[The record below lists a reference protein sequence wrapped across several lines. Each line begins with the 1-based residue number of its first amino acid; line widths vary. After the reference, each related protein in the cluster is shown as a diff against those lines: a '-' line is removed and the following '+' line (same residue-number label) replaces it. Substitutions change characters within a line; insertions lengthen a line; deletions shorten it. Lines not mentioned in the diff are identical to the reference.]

1 MYFVSTYLIIFFTY
15 MLKRIFKPLEIYILS
30 IAFFFSVSFDRN
42 LNLDDVEDSP
52 VKNLLENIHLVLD
65 SFTNYEHP
73 LGAIFLIFIL
83 GLIIWDLLGKDSR
96 LLSDIYAIILSF
108 AWLLELA
115 SMNLLLVSPLKD
127 PVLLLVEL
135 VLFVPIVLIG
145 FSWWYWRLNHS
156 SRLGKGKAAITF
168 DKKPTPFSYFAKIAS
183 VVVSDT
189 TEHGVCETDVARA
202 LRIMNGFVVLDIFG
216 LTLSRAVGLVIN

>member
-1 MYFVSTYLIIFFTY
+1 MKVKIL
-15 MLKRIFKPLEIYILS
+15 RPLEVYMLS

-42 LNLDDVEDSP
+42 LNLDDVDDSP
-52 VKNLLENIHLVLD
+52 VKGLLENIHLILD

-83 GLIIWDLLGKDSR
+83 GLIIWILLGKQARFATDV
-96 LLSDIYAIILSF
+96 YATVLSF
-108 AWLLELA
+108 AWLLELV

-135 VLFVPIVLIG
+135 VLFVPIILIG
-145 FSWWYWRLNHS
+145 FSWWYWRLNHQ

-168 DKKPTPFSYFAKIAS
+168 NKKPTPFSYFAKTAS
-183 VVVSDT
+183 IVVSDT
-189 TEHGVCETDVARA
+189 TEHGVCETDTARA

>member
-1 MYFVSTYLIIFFTY
+1 MKVKIL
-15 MLKRIFKPLEIYILS
+15 RPLEVYILS

-42 LNLDDVEDSP
+42 LNLDDVDDSP
-52 VKNLLENIHLVLD
+52 VKGLLENIHLILD

-83 GLIIWDLLGKDSR
+83 GLIIWILLGKQARFATDV
-96 LLSDIYAIILSF
+96 YATVLSF
-108 AWLLELA
+108 AWLLELV

-135 VLFVPIVLIG
+135 VLFVPIILIG
-145 FSWWYWRLNHS
+145 FSWWYWRLNHQ

-168 DKKPTPFSYFAKIAS
+168 DEKPTPFSYFAKTAS
-183 VVVSDT
+183 IVVSDT
-189 TEHGVCETDVARA
+189 TEHGVCETDTARA

>member
-1 MYFVSTYLIIFFTY
+1 MKVKIL
-15 MLKRIFKPLEIYILS
+15 RPLEVYILS

-42 LNLDDVEDSP
+42 LNLDDVDDSP
-52 VKNLLENIHLVLD
+52 VKGFLENIHLILD

-83 GLIIWDLLGKDSR
+83 GLIIWILLGKQARFVTDV
-96 LLSDIYAIILSF
+96 YATVLSF
-108 AWLLELA
+108 AWLLELV

-135 VLFVPIVLIG
+135 VLFVPIILIG
-145 FSWWYWRLNHS
+145 FSWWYWRLNHQ

-168 DKKPTPFSYFAKIAS
+168 DKKPTPFSYFAKTAS
-183 VVVSDT
+183 IVVSDT
-189 TEHGVCETDVARA
+189 TEHGVCETDIARA

>member
-1 MYFVSTYLIIFFTY
+1 MKVKILRPI
-15 MLKRIFKPLEIYILS
+15 EVYILS

-42 LNLDDVEDSP
+42 LNLDDVDDSP
-52 VKNLLENIHLVLD
+52 VKVFLENIHLILD

-83 GLIIWDLLGKDSR
+83 GLIIWILLGKQARFATDV
-96 LLSDIYAIILSF
+96 YATVLSF
-108 AWLLELA
+108 AWLLELV

-135 VLFVPIVLIG
+135 VLFVPIILIG
-145 FSWWYWRLNHS
+145 FSWWYWRLNHQ

-168 DKKPTPFSYFAKIAS
+168 DKKPTPFSYFAKTAS
-183 VVVSDT
+183 IVVSDT
-189 TEHGVCETDVARA
+189 TEHGVCETDTARA

>member
-1 MYFVSTYLIIFFTY
+1 MKVKIL
-15 MLKRIFKPLEIYILS
+15 RPLEVYILS

-42 LNLDDVEDSP
+42 LNLDDVDDSP
-52 VKNLLENIHLVLD
+52 VKGLLENIHLILD

-83 GLIIWDLLGKDSR
+83 GLIIWILLGKQARFATDV
-96 LLSDIYAIILSF
+96 YATVLSF
-108 AWLLELA
+108 AWLLELV

-135 VLFVPIVLIG
+135 VLFVPIILIG
-145 FSWWYWRLNHS
+145 FSWWYWRLNHQ

-168 DKKPTPFSYFAKIAS
+168 NKKPTPFSYFAKTAS
-183 VVVSDT
+183 IVVSDT
-189 TEHGVCETDVARA
+189 TEHGVCETDIARA

>member
-1 MYFVSTYLIIFFTY
+1 MKVKIL
-15 MLKRIFKPLEIYILS
+15 RPLEVYVLS

-42 LNLDDVEDSP
+42 LNLDDVDDSP
-52 VKNLLENIHLVLD
+52 VKGFLENIHLILD

-83 GLIIWDLLGKDSR
+83 GLIIWILLGKQARFATDV
-96 LLSDIYAIILSF
+96 YATVLTL
-108 AWLLELA
+108 AWLLELV

-135 VLFVPIVLIG
+135 VLFVPIILIG
-145 FSWWYWRLNHS
+145 FSWWYWRLNHQ
-156 SRLGKGKAAITF
+156 SRQGKGKAAITF
-168 DKKPTPFSYFAKIAS
+168 DKKPTPFSYFAKTAS
-183 VVVSDT
+183 IVVSDT
-189 TEHGVCETDVARA
+189 TEHGVCETDIARA

>member
-1 MYFVSTYLIIFFTY
+1 MI
-15 MLKRIFKPLEIYILS
+15 KRIFKPLEIYILS

-42 LNLDDVEDSP
+42 LNLDDVEDSS

-83 GLIIWDLLGKDSR
+83 CLIIWGLSGKDSR
-96 LLSDIYAIILSF
+96 LLSDVYAIILSF

-145 FSWWYWRLNHS
+145 FSWWYWRLNHL

-168 DKKPTPFSYFAKIAS
+168 DKKPTPFSYFAKTAS

-216 LTLSRAVGLVIN
+216 LTLSRAVGLVIS

>member
-1 MYFVSTYLIIFFTY
+1 MI
-15 MLKRIFKPLEIYILS
+15 KRILKPLEIYILS

-52 VKNLLENIHLVLD
+52 VKKLLENIHLVLD
-65 SFTNYEHP
+65 SLTNYEHP
-73 LGAIFLIFIL
+73 LGAIFLIFIV
-83 GLIIWDLLGKDSR
+83 GLIIWGLLGKESR
-96 LLSDIYAIILSF
+96 LLNDIYAVVLSF
-108 AWLLELA
+108 AWLLELV

-156 SRLGKGKAAITF
+156 SRLGKGEAAITF
-168 DKKPTPFSYFAKIAS
+168 DKKPTPFSYFAKTAS

-189 TEHGVCETDVARA
+189 TEHGVCETDVARMI
-202 LRIMNGFVVLDIFG
+202 RILNGFVVLDIFG
-216 LTLSRAVGLVIN
+216 LTLSRAVGLVIT

>member
-1 MYFVSTYLIIFFTY
+1 MKVKIL
-15 MLKRIFKPLEIYILS
+15 RPLEVYILS

-42 LNLDDVEDSP
+42 LNLDDVDDSP
-52 VKNLLENIHLVLD
+52 VKESLEKIHLILD

-73 LGAIFLIFIL
+73 LGAIFLIFIF
-83 GLIIWDLLGKDSR
+83 GLIIWILLGKKARFTTDV
-96 LLSDIYAIILSF
+96 YATVLSF
-108 AWLLELA
+108 AWLLELV

-135 VLFVPIVLIG
+135 VLFVPIILIG
-145 FSWWYWRLNHS
+145 FSWWYWRLNHQ

-168 DKKPTPFSYFAKIAS
+168 DKKPTPFSYFAKTAS
-183 VVVSDT
+183 IVVSDT
-189 TEHGVCETDVARA
+189 TEHGVCETDIARA

>member
-1 MYFVSTYLIIFFTY
+1 MKVKIL
-15 MLKRIFKPLEIYILS
+15 RPLEVYILS

-42 LNLDDVEDSP
+42 LNLDDVDDSP
-52 VKNLLENIHLVLD
+52 VKGFLENIHLILD

-83 GLIIWDLLGKDSR
+83 GLIIWILLGKHARFATDV
-96 LLSDIYAIILSF
+96 YATVLSF
-108 AWLLELA
+108 AWLLELV

-135 VLFVPIVLIG
+135 VLFVPIILIG
-145 FSWWYWRLNHS
+145 FSWWYWRLNHQ

-168 DKKPTPFSYFAKIAS
+168 DKKPTPFSYFAKTAS
-183 VVVSDT
+183 IVVSDT
-189 TEHGVCETDVARA
+189 TEHGVCETDTARA
-202 LRIMNGFVVLDIFG
+202 ILKHIILY
-216 LTLSRAVGLVIN
+216 

>member
-1 MYFVSTYLIIFFTY
+1 MKVKIL
-15 MLKRIFKPLEIYILS
+15 RPLEVYVLS

-42 LNLDDVEDSP
+42 LNLDDVDDSP
-52 VKNLLENIHLVLD
+52 VKGFLENIHLILD

-83 GLIIWDLLGKDSR
+83 GLIIWVLLGKQAR
-96 LLSDIYAIILSF
+96 FATDIYATVLSF
-108 AWLLELA
+108 AWLLELV

-135 VLFVPIVLIG
+135 VLFVPIILIG
-145 FSWWYWRLNHS
+145 FSWWYWRLNHQ
-156 SRLGKGKAAITF
+156 SRLGKGKSAITF
-168 DKKPTPFSYFAKIAS
+168 DKKPTPFSYFAKTAS
-183 VVVSDT
+183 IVVNDT
-189 TEHGVCETDVARA
+189 TEHGVCETDIARA

>member
-1 MYFVSTYLIIFFTY
+1 MKVKIL
-15 MLKRIFKPLEIYILS
+15 RPLEVYILS

-42 LNLDDVEDSP
+42 LNLDDVDDSP
-52 VKNLLENIHLVLD
+52 VKVFLENIHLILD

-83 GLIIWDLLGKDSR
+83 GLIIWILLGKQARFATDV
-96 LLSDIYAIILSF
+96 YATVLSF
-108 AWLLELA
+108 AWLLELV

-135 VLFVPIVLIG
+135 VLFVPIILIG
-145 FSWWYWRLNHS
+145 FSWWYWRLNHQ

-168 DKKPTPFSYFAKIAS
+168 DKKPTPFSYFAKTAS
-183 VVVSDT
+183 IVVSDT
-189 TEHGVCETDVARA
+189 TEHGVCETDTARA

>member
-1 MYFVSTYLIIFFTY
+1 MKVKIL
-15 MLKRIFKPLEIYILS
+15 RPLEVYILS

-42 LNLDDVEDSP
+42 LNLEDVDDSP
-52 VKNLLENIHLVLD
+52 VKGFLENIHLILD

-83 GLIIWDLLGKDSR
+83 MIIIWILFGKQARFVTDV
-96 LLSDIYAIILSF
+96 YATVLSF
-108 AWLLELA
+108 AWLLELV

-135 VLFVPIVLIG
+135 VLFVPIILIG
-145 FSWWYWRLNHS
+145 FSWWYWRLNHK

-168 DKKPTPFSYFAKIAS
+168 DKKPTPFSYFAKTAS
-183 VVVSDT
+183 IVVSDT
-189 TEHGVCETDVARA
+189 TEHGVCETDTARA

-216 LTLSRAVGLVIN
+216 LTLSRAVGLVIS